1 MRLHR
6 HISAALALSLALS
19 CCLPCYALA
28 AVDGQEAANEN
39 SVYGSGAEPVG
50 SDADSDGAAPGGD
63 SGSVDT
69 DSAQET
75 VGIGEDANDGTGNTL
90 DSSPNADTGFNA
102 SDYPAWYSDP
112 SSNGYLGYSRDDL
125 SQALNDFVRLSEQRE
140 LTDEENEQATL
151 ALFAWYYLGYGSP
164 DDTLSQSGLLGNVIS
179 GITGVGDFSRED
191 IAYTIIYTLYGS
203 PNKWGDPAPFDYLS
217 NIGIAGILNNIRN
230 DTLASK
236 NHLFNVYDRLATTNS
251 LLDEET
257 NYTQAMNG
265 KLAEILTYSKNSYTR
280 LERLYDIKV
289 QLESWDKYVTGSY
302 DRLERLYEI
311 QQVLYPIK
319 DMLADDIVPKINI
332 STDRL
337 ARLYEIQQVLYPI
350 KDMLADDIVPKL
362 NISTDRLERLY
373 EIQKLV
379 DAISKKDFSADVTVD
394 FLPVTERL
402 DEIIRLLSP
411 SGQSSVLESF
421 VGDFDLPASS
431 ALSAQVQTA
440 LQSAFPFCIPAILK
454 QVLGILDAEPA
465 AAQVDFDI
473 MGASMSLDFDAQ
485 GVSQVATVTSWLCRI
500 FFVVLL
506 LSCSPRFIV
515 SLPGR
520 GS

>member
-1 MRLHR
+1 M
-6 HISAALALSLALS
+6 
-19 CCLPCYALA
+19 
-28 AVDGQEAANEN
+28 
-39 SVYGSGAEPVG
+39 
-50 SDADSDGAAPGGD
+50 
-63 SGSVDT
+63 
-69 DSAQET
+69 
-75 VGIGEDANDGTGNTL
+75 
-90 DSSPNADTGFNA
+90 
-102 SDYPAWYSDP
+102 
-112 SSNGYLGYSRDDL
+112 
-125 SQALNDFVRLSEQRE
+125 
-140 LTDEENEQATL
+140 

-164 DDTLSQSGLLGNVIS
+164 DDAISTSGV
-179 GITGVGDFSRED
+179 FSKIPIIGSALDAKNED
-191 IAYTIIYTLYGS
+191 IALSILYSVYGIPNS
-203 PNKWGDPAPFDYLS
+203 GDWGDYPNKWNPNSANSYMTTGIMGYLNSLVVHTS
-217 NIGIAGILNNIRN
+217 N
-230 DTLASK
+230 TASWVK
-236 NHLFNVYDRLATTNS
+236 NVYERLATTNS

-265 KLAEILTYSKNSYTR
+265 KLAEILTYTKNSYTR

-289 QLESWDKYVTGSY
+289 QLENWDKYITGSY

-319 DMLADDIVPKINI
+319 DMLADDIVPKLNI

-379 DAISKKDFSADVTVD
+379 DAISKKDFSADVSVD
-394 FLPVTERL
+394 LSPVTERL
-402 DEIIRLLSP
+402 DEIVRLLSP
-411 SGQSSVLESF
+411 SSRSDALDTF
-421 VGDFDLPASS
+421 LGDFDLPASS
-431 ALSAQVQTA
+431 ALSAQVQAA

-454 QVLGILDAEPA
+454 QVLGILDAEPSA
-465 AAQVDFDI
+465 ARVDFDI
-473 MGASMSLDFDAQ
+473 MGASVSLDFDAQ

-515 SLPGR
+515 SHPGR